1 MEAKDLSKVKYIYRI
16 YESSDGLLHFE
27 KYPVIYVN
35 SKVVYFKTGRK
46 QEMLSYKYVKDI
58 IDNFYEFQDGVGWY
72 RNYYDQCFWKVEDNI
87 EEIYRELKRQ
97 RFLLRQG
104 DDAKKKQLRLER
116 AKREYEA
123 ALKEVELFEKMKEV
137 LGNKE

>member
-1 MEAKDLSKVKYIYRI
+1 MEAKDLSKAKHIYRI
-16 YESSDGLLHFE
+16 YESSDEVLHCE

-72 RNYYDQCFWKVEDNI
+72 RNYYDQYFWKVEDNI